1 VSLAQR
7 LQRVELAHRDRLL
20 RVRAGRLAEEHGVS
34 VDQVLQE
41 LQEITQRVQRWGI
54 DYEISSFA
62 KEAGLSEDEVRRM
75 FDEERQKIEAEEA
88 ITIEG

>member
-7 LQRVELAHRDRLL
+7 LQRVELAHEDRLL
-20 RVRAGRLAEEHGVS
+20 RERAERLAAEYGVG

-41 LQEITQRVQRWGI
+41 LEEITQRVQRFGI
-54 DYEISSFA
+54 DYEISYFA

-75 FDEERQKIEAEEA
+75 FDEEHQKIEAEEA